1 MYMYLFSGF
10 IFIMYM
16 YMYTHTFLVYIQV
29 KFPSPGFLSSQK
41 LKELAKLLPAPEEPM
56 HTNDDYYEEVQYT
69 CACTVTVCI

>member
-1 MYMYLFSGF
+1 
-10 IFIMYM
+10 
-16 YMYTHTFLVYIQV
+16 MYTHTFLIYIQV

-69 CACTVTVCI
+69 CACTVTGVHINVHVHVVMCICSA